1 MAKRIFW
8 GLLYAIVLLGVVW
21 AGSIWFTLAIGAF
34 ATLGILE
41 YANLLKRLNM
51 RPQTEA
57 MLILS
62 LSLLLLIYLNSNHET
77 FRQIHFALNNEKLLN
92 FFLFI
97 AFIVMLLQELLRGN
111 PDQGLLNASA
121 NLFGTVYIGFMFAY
135 ILMVRFI
142 PGGDG
147 LFYIFYT
154 FLVTWFNDTA
164 AYFTGTIFGKHKL
177 LPRISPQK
185 SIEGSIGGLIGG
197 IIGSFIMADIY
208 HKPIL
213 LLVILGILVVV
224 AGQIGDLIESIMKR
238 NAGVK
243 DSGFFLPG
251 HGGLLDRFDSLLLA
265 APVVYYIITY
275 IAPHLYI

>member
-1 MAKRIFW
+1 MAQRIIW
-8 GLLYAIVLLGVVW
+8 GLLYGIVLIGVVW
-21 AGSIWFTLAIGAF
+21 AGTIWFTIAIGFF

-41 YANLLKRLNM
+41 YAELLKKQNM
-51 RPQTEA
+51 RPQTES
-57 MLILS
+57 MIILT
-62 LSLLLLIYLNSNHET
+62 LSLLVLIHFNSHSDM
-77 FRQIHFALNNEKLLN
+77 FKQIHFILSNEKLLN
-92 FFLFI
+92 LFLFI
-97 AFIVMLLQELLRGN
+97 TFIVMLLQELLRGN
-111 PDQGLLNASA
+111 PEQGLLNASA

-147 LFYIFYT
+147 LFYILYT

-164 AYFTGTIFGKHKL
+164 AYFTGTVFGKHKL
-177 LPRISPQK
+177 SPRISPQK
-185 SIEGSIGGLIGG
+185 SIEGAIGGLAGGLIG
-197 IIGSFIMADIY
+197 SFVMALIF
-208 HKPIL
+208 HKPVVL
-213 LLVILGILVVV
+213 LLILGALVVV

-265 APVVYYIITY
+265 APVVYFIVTY
-275 IAPHLYI
+275 IAPRLKV